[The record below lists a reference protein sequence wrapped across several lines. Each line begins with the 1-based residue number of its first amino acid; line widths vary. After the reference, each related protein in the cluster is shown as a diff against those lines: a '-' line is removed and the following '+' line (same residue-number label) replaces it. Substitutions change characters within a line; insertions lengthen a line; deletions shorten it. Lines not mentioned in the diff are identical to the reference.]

1 MHDFRPYKFGPFVLP
16 SSTHSAQSFV
26 GRSEYQLV
34 VKWMR
39 ACFQRADWRCS
50 QAWLSLVHRA
60 DRQTDTEMSRTGC
73 ERWAQRGD
81 CLCGMSGRWTN
92 SGIAQIYCIL
102 IHTRRSARRAS
113 YSPALFLSSS
123 NGPDVEILF
132 VSSLFSFCFIIV
144 LFLPA
149 ESLRDSSWRSPKIS
163 FYFPCL

>member
-1 MHDFRPYKFGPFVLP
+1 MISDPISFVLLL
-16 SSTHSAQSFV
+16 STHSVQSFV

-39 ACFQRADWRCS
+39 ACFQQADWRCS
-50 QAWLSLVHRA
+50 QARLSLVHRA

-102 IHTRRSARRAS
+102 IHTGLSARRAW
-113 YSPALFLSSS
+113 YSTALFLSSN
-123 NGPDVEILF
+123 NGPDVKILF

-144 LFLPA
+144 LFLPV
-149 ESLRDSSWRSPKIS
+149 ESLRDSSWRGPKIE
-163 FYFPCL
+163 FYFLRS